1 MTAAYN
7 EVAEKLSI
15 PRRAVTSANIP
26 ELVQRYLS
34 QVGAGQWLLVFD
46 NADDIDLWTSP
57 LFPESGSKCLT
68 GCLPRSPQGSIIFTT
83 RDRKVAVRLFAHQN
97 VVYVPEM
104 DEAGATQMLQKRL
117 INPALVET
125 NGSVLATLL
134 QKLTYLPLAIVQTAA
149 YVNETGISL
158 SEYEQLLS
166 DQEDDAIE
174 LLSEEFGDDGRYD
187 DREAAW
193 TKASRHT
200 HQHQQPWFDP

>member
-1 MTAAYN
+1 MAAAYN

-15 PRRAVTSANIP
+15 PGRAVTSANIP
-26 ELVQRYLS
+26 ELIQRYLS

-68 GCLPRSPQGSIIFTT
+68 DYLPRSPQGSIRFTAC
-83 RDRKVAVRLFAHQN
+83 DRKVAVRLFAHQN

-174 LLSEEFGDDGRYD
+174 LLSEEVGDDGRYD
-187 DREAAW
+187 DIL
-193 TKASRHT
+193 
-200 HQHQQPWFDP
+200 FI